1 MDVNIQISRIS
12 RNIGRCHDF
21 TDCRICATCRGLPC
35 HQGGAP
41 RTTKQIAEVTQVPGG
56 YLSKVMQTL
65 SRAGVVN
72 SQRGLRGG
80 FTLVSKPDELSILT
94 IINAIDPIL
103 RFPECPLG
111 IPTHGK
117 RLCPLHSRL
126 DQAGQMIEDA
136 FADTTVSELL
146 AVPSRRKPLCRFPTA
161 PVSK

>member
-1 MDVNIQISRIS
+1 MSMSRYPELAEISGGVIIS
-12 RNIGRCHDF
+12 QTAEYALRAVVYLAD
-21 TDCRICATCRGLPC
+21 
-35 HQGGAP
+35 QGGAP

-136 FADTTVSELL
+136 LANTTVSELL
-146 AVPSRRKPLCRFPTA
+146 AVPARRKPLCRFPTA